1 MVILINKNLRYWFC
15 LAKYSGH
22 PSLNNKIQEKIGSA
36 NRDNVRSWKLCKLK
50 KGKKK
55 IATRLEARKKNAKIN

>member
-55 IATRLEARKKNAKIN
+55 